1 MNKSYLISNLYSG
14 FYWKLGRPVSCNNV
28 WEGSDWF
35 KSLFWLLI
43 RRKTKGRGRHVKRK
57 YASCLHFRVFSAASL
72 YNKNNIA
79 AKWVLHIYMTNAYA
93 HRKLLHTN
101 THIRMYNTTAAAKH
115 NWCASLNSPPAI
127 LTHLYIVLL
136 NILVLEHVECVYLND
151 GYVIFLLYWSN
162 S

>member
-57 YASCLHFRVFSAASL
+57 YASCLHFRVFSAAASL

-79 AKWVLHIYMTNAYA
+79 AKWVLHIYDKCIRAPQTITY
-93 HRKLLHTN
+93 KHTYTYVQHNSCCQTQLMRVTEFPSGN
-101 THIRMYNTTAAAKH
+101 THSLIYSIAKH
-115 NWCASLNSPPAI
+115 FSVRACWMCLFKWWLCNLFII
-127 LTHLYIVLL
+127 LK
-136 NILVLEHVECVYLND
+136 
-151 GYVIFLLYWSN
+151 
-162 S
+162 